1 MPVETEYVEYKESTT
16 ELEDAAIALTA
27 MLNKNGSGKVIF
39 GMKDNGTPVGQ
50 DIGKTTLKSIS
61 QHIHNFIEPRIIP
74 TIDVT
79 ELENGRSIITVT
91 VSGLNRPYAYK
102 NNIYIRSDEENK
114 RVPITELRQMFQ
126 SYSDLLK
133 DTVAFRQDLTFSSL
147 TGRLRAKSL
156 HVEDDKR
163 LYDSYELMRSDGKFN
178 MQAELLSD
186 QNKVPL
192 TAVVFS
198 GTDRTAI
205 SIRKD
210 FSGRCLFDE
219 LEQVQMFAESIN
231 ETKVLINGLVRQETQ
246 QFEMD
251 AFREAWVNACVHNLW
266 IHGIPPTVQFFSDRV
281 EIISN
286 GSLPYTQTLQ
296 EFFDGRSM
304 PVNESL
310 MRVFIA
316 AGISEHTGH
325 GVPIIVKKYGQEA
338 FEITGGTVKVILR
351 YKFEKNSLTVQEQRP
366 DSEVEEILQYLAE
379 DPKLTLSHL
388 SEITGIKRGT
398 LGKLIVDLQSKGLLS
413 REGSK
418 KSGSWKVLKNTNA
431 KPTMC

>member
-39 GMKDNGTPVGQ
+39 GMKDDGTPVGQ
-50 DIGKTTLKSIS
+50 DVGKTTLKSIS

-102 NNIYIRSDEENK
+102 NSIYIRSGEENK

-147 TGRLRAKSL
+147 TGRLRAKGL
-156 HVEDDKR
+156 HVEDDRR
-163 LYDSYELMRSDGKFN
+163 LYDSYELIRSDGKFN

-431 KPTMC
+431 KQTAC

>member
-198 GTDRTAI
+198 GTDRTSI

-398 LGKLIVDLQSKGLLS
+398 LGKLIIDLQSKGLLS

>member
-16 ELEDAAIALTA
+16 ELEDAVIALTA

-39 GMKDNGTPVGQ
+39 GMKDDETPVGQ
-50 DIGKTTLKSIS
+50 DVGKTTLKSIS

-325 GVPIIVKKYGQEA
+325 GVPIIVKKYGHEA
-338 FEITGGTVKVILR
+338 FDITGGTVKVILR

>member
-1 MPVETEYVEYKESTT
+1 MPVETEYVEYKESTI

-102 NNIYIRSDEENK
+102 NSIYIRSGEENK

-325 GVPIIVKKYGQEA
+325 GVPIIVKKYGHEA

-431 KPTMC
+431 KQTAC

>member
-1 MPVETEYVEYKESTT
+1 
-16 ELEDAAIALTA
+16 
-27 MLNKNGSGKVIF
+27 
-39 GMKDNGTPVGQ
+39 
-50 DIGKTTLKSIS
+50 
-61 QHIHNFIEPRIIP
+61 
-74 TIDVT
+74 
-79 ELENGRSIITVT
+79 
-91 VSGLNRPYAYK
+91 
-102 NNIYIRSDEENK
+102 
-114 RVPITELRQMFQ
+114 
-126 SYSDLLK
+126 
-133 DTVAFRQDLTFSSL
+133 
-147 TGRLRAKSL
+147 
-156 HVEDDKR
+156 
-163 LYDSYELMRSDGKFN
+163 

-198 GTDRTAI
+198 GTDRTSI

-325 GVPIIVKKYGQEA
+325 GVPIIVKRYGHEA
-338 FEITGGTVKVILR
+338 FEITGGAVKVILR
-351 YKFEKNSLTVQEQRP
+351 YKFEKNSLMVQEQRP
-366 DSEVEEILQYLAE
+366 DSEVEEILQYLTE

-398 LGKLIVDLQSKGLLS
+398 LGKLIVDLQSRGLLS

-418 KSGSWKVLKNTNA
+418 KSGSWKVLKNTNT
-431 KPTMC
+431 KQTTR

>member
-198 GTDRTAI
+198 GTDRTSI

>member
-39 GMKDNGTPVGQ
+39 GMKDDGTPVGQ

-102 NNIYIRSDEENK
+102 NNIYIRSGEENK

-198 GTDRTAI
+198 GTDRTSI

-338 FEITGGTVKVILR
+338 FDITGGTVKVILR

-398 LGKLIVDLQSKGLLS
+398 LGKLIIDLQSKGLLS

-431 KPTMC
+431 KQSTC